1 MATITFHANDQNIA
15 PGVDGTLIEHTGG
28 SGLGFFGAGFGI
40 SVPVGQRQDT
50 TFVTNGDGT
59 EQDVRLQNTKWM
71 TETTTSFN
79 NAAAQ
84 DNETLPN
91 RYAPL
96 NIRFTHDE
104 PVRVQNCKLR
114 IFNRSN
120 IDQPAVGVDT
130 YVYEARHPYPNDGV
144 NGADTVYSTSSRGVA
159 DHNWVAYEATVTP
172 TDMNFTSSP
181 GISGLNTVSN
191 DPVVTTYP
199 DHTGVNNYMVW
210 QSNSGSLLRDLR
222 HDWYVA
228 LSAEPD
234 SIGSKTEFAL
244 YFTLEYL

>member
-1 MATITFHANDQNIA
+1 MATITFHANDENL
-15 PGVDGTLIEHTGG
+15 GVGTEGTLIEHTGG

-59 EQDVRLQNTKWM
+59 AQGARIQNTKYM
-71 TETTTSFN
+71 AAGTTSFN
-79 NAAAQ
+79 AGAAQ
-84 DNETLPN
+84 NNQTLPN

-96 NIRFTHDE
+96 NVRFTHTE

-120 IDQPAVGVDT
+120 IETGAVGVDS
-130 YVYEARHPYPNDGV
+130 YVYEVRHPYPNDGV
-144 NGADTVYSTSSRGVA
+144 DGADTVYSTSSRGVS
-159 DHNWVAYEATVTP
+159 DHDWVKYEGGETP
-172 TDMNFTSSP
+172 TDMDFVSSP
-181 GISGLNTVSN
+181 GTSGWNTVSN
-191 DPVVTTYP
+191 DAVVTTYP
-199 DHTGVNNYMVW
+199 DGTGVGNYRVW
-210 QSNSGSLLRDLR
+210 LSNSGSLLRDIR

-228 LSAEPD
+228 ISAEPD
-234 SIGSKTEFAL
+234 SIGSKTEYGL

>member
-1 MATITFHANDQNIA
+1 MAEITFHANDENLNV
-15 PGVDGTLIEHTGG
+15 GTEGTLIEHTGG

-59 EQDVRLQNTKWM
+59 EEGARVQNTKYM
-71 TETTTSFN
+71 AAGTASFN
-79 NAAAQ
+79 GAAAQ
-84 DNETLPN
+84 NNETLPN

-96 NIRFTHDE
+96 NIRFTHTE

-120 IDQPAVGVDT
+120 IDTPAVGVDT
-130 YVYEARHPYPNDGV
+130 YVYEVRHPYPL
-144 NGADTVYSTSSRGVA
+144 AASTDTVDSTSSRGVS
-159 DHNWVAYEATVTP
+159 DHNWVDFEATDTSVA
-172 TDMNFTSSP
+172 DMSFVSSP
-181 GISGLNTVSN
+181 GVSGLNTVNN

-199 DHTGVNNYMVW
+199 DGTGVGDHLVW
-210 QSNSGSLLRDLR
+210 LSNSGSLLRETR

-234 SIGSKTEFAL
+234 SIGSKTEYGL

>member
-1 MATITFHANDQNIA
+1 MATITFHANDQNLNV
-15 PGVDGTLIEHTGG
+15 GTEGTLIEHTGG

-40 SVPVGQRQDT
+40 SVPVGQKQDS

-59 EQDVRLQNTKWM
+59 EQGVRIQNTKYM
-71 TETTTSFN
+71 TDGTTAFN
-79 NAAAQ
+79 NGAAQ
-84 DNETLPN
+84 NNQTMPN

-96 NIRFTHDE
+96 NVRFTHTE

-120 IDQPAVGVDT
+120 IDTAAVGVDT
-130 YVYEARHPYPNDGV
+130 FVYEVRHPYPNDGA
-144 NGADTVYSTSSRGVA
+144 NGADTVFSTTARGVP
-159 DHNWVAYEATVTP
+159 DHNWVKYDNVLSP
-172 TDMNFTSSP
+172 TDMNFTDSP
-181 GISGLNTVSN
+181 GVSGWNTVVN

-199 DHTGVNNYMVW
+199 DGTGVGNHKVW
-210 QSNSGSLLRDLR
+210 LSNSGSLLRDVR
-222 HDWYVA
+222 HDWIVA

-234 SIGSKTEFAL
+234 RIGSKTEYGL